1 MKKIILSG
9 SLLVSMYAR
18 SQGFIVASRFET
30 MMEQGHPEWIA
41 KINQSSINKSIM
53 KKTII
58 LSIMTTLVMGA
69 ATAQSKTTDEQAIR
83 TIVSTMEAGWNNKNG
98 ESFSSVFADVHD
110 YIVVNGFYF
119 PGFTRQGNAAAH
131 QGLFNGV
138 YKTVDIRLNV
148 DKISFVRNDLAL
160 IHVLGGSYQKG
171 TTPPADPMIIMT
183 ILAEKKNDSWKI
195 ISFHNH
201 DLTSFHDKDRSPVP
215 LNVMYASWYKK

>member
-1 MKKIILSG
+1 MKKIVLTG
-9 SLLVSMYAR
+9 SMLVSLYA
-18 SQGFIVASRFET
+18 SPQGFMVASRFESMT
-30 MMEQGHPEWIA
+30 QQDHPGWIV
-41 KINQSSINKSIM
+41 KINQSSTNTSIM

-58 LSIMTTLVMGA
+58 LSIMTTLVMSA
-69 ATAQSKTTDEQAIR
+69 ATAQNKTADEQSIR
-83 TIVSTMEAGWNNKNG
+83 NIVSTMETSWNNKNG
-98 ESFSSVFADVHD
+98 ENFSSVFSDVHD

-138 YKTVDIRLNV
+138 YKTVDIRLNI
-148 DKISFVRNDLAL
+148 DKISFIRNDLAMV
-160 IHVLGGSYQKG
+160 HVLGGSYQKG

-183 ILAEKKNDSWKI
+183 ILAEKKNDTWKI